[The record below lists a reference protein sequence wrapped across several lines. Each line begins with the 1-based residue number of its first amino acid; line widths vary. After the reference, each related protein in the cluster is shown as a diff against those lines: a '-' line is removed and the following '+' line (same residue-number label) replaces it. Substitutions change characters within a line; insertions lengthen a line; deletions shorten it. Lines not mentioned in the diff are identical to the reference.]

1 MTESGDEKNAS
12 NPTEPLGTG
21 TNPTKPIG
29 QPPFGG
35 PADRPFGQPTPGAPG
50 HQQGTPGQP
59 PFSSAGQ
66 QGAPGQPPFGGP
78 ADRPPFG
85 TSGQQYPPQA
95 GQPYGQAGQY
105 GQPGQPGQPGQYGQ
119 PGQPYGQQQYYGTPP
134 GYYYPE
140 QKSRL
145 VGGLLGIL
153 LGGLGVH
160 RFYLGHIG
168 IGVLQIVVTFLT
180 FGVGAVWGFIEGIM
194 ILVGAEPFKR
204 DARGVPLKE

>member
-1 MTESGDEKNAS
+1 MTEPGDEKNAS

-21 TNPTKPIG
+21 ANPTKPIG
-29 QPPFGG
+29 QPPHGG
-35 PADRPFGQPTPGAPG
+35 PAGQPSGQQPDGASGEQPS
-50 HQQGTPGQP
+50 TPGQQP
-59 PFSSAGQ
+59 Y
-66 QGAPGQPPFGGP
+66 GASG
-78 ADRPPFG
+78 RPY
-85 TSGQQYPPQA
+85 SQHPPQP
-95 GQPYGQAGQY
+95 GQPYGQPGPQY

-119 PGQPYGQQQYYGTPP
+119 PGQPYGQQYYGTPQ

>member
-21 TNPTKPIG
+21 ANPTRPLGQPPHGGPAGPPSG
-29 QPPFGG
+29 QPPFG
-35 PADRPFGQPTPGAPG
+35 APG
-50 HQQGTPGQP
+50 QQHGTPGQP
-59 PFSSAGQ
+59 PF
-66 QGAPGQPPFGGP
+66 GAPGQP
-78 ADRPPFG
+78 
-85 TSGQQYPPQA
+85 SSQYPP
-95 GQPYGQAGQY
+95 
-105 GQPGQPGQPGQYGQ
+105 QPGQPGQPYGQPGQ
-119 PGQPYGQQQYYGTPP
+119 PGQPYGQQQYYGTPQ

-153 LGGLGVH
+153 LGGLGIH
-160 RFYLGHIG
+160 RFYLGYVG

-194 ILVGAEPFKR
+194 ILVGADPFKR
-204 DARGVPLKE
+204 DARGVPRKE

>member
-1 MTESGDEKNAS
+1 MSESGDEKNA

-21 TNPTKPIG
+21 TNPTRPIG
-29 QPPFGG
+29 QPPLGG
-35 PADRPFGQPTPGAPG
+35 PAGQP
-50 HQQGTPGQP
+50 
-59 PFSSAGQ
+59 AGQ
-66 QGAPGQPPFGGP
+66 QPYGA
-78 ADRPPFG
+78 
-85 TSGQQYPPQA
+85 SGEPSSQYPPQP
-95 GQPYGQAGQY
+95 GQPYGQPGPQY
-105 GQPGQPGQPGQYGQ
+105 GQPGQPGQFGQPGQ
-119 PGQPYGQQQYYGTPP
+119 PGQPYGQQQYYGTPQ

-145 VGGLLGIL
+145 IGGLLGIL

-180 FGVGAVWGFIEGIM
+180 FGVGAIWGFVEGIM